1 MPVNIL
7 MPALSPTME
16 KGNLA
21 KWLKKEGDKVK
32 AGDVIAEIETDKA
45 TMEVE
50 AVDEGTLGKI
60 VVAAGTADVP
70 VNEVIAVLLEE
81 GEDKSAIGDVKAP
94 PKVTAQPAAKPEEK
108 PAPKPAPAA
117 QQPAPAATPAP
128 RPAAAAPEG
137 GKGPG
142 GVFASPL
149 ARRLARQNG
158 IDLSRIQGSG
168 PHGRIIAR
176 DVEGAP
182 KGAAAARAPSAP
194 GAAPSQGF
202 VLPGAM
208 PDDKIKALFEDGS
221 YDFIPHD
228 SMRRTIATRL
238 TAARIQIPQFYVTMD
253 CEIDEL
259 LKARE
264 EINASAP
271 KGTDGKARYK
281 LSVNDFVIKAFALAL
296 IKIPAANVTWLESG
310 MIRHK
315 HADIGVAVALD
326 GGLITPIVRHAEEK
340 TLGVI
345 SNEMRDLGLRARNRK
360 LKPTEYEGGSSAVS
374 NLGMYGVKNFTA
386 IINPP
391 HSTILAVGA
400 GEQRVVV
407 KNGKPAVATIMSAT
421 LSCDH
426 RSIDGA
432 LGAELLRAFK
442 EYVEKPLSLLA

>member
-21 KWLKKEGDKVK
+21 KWLKKEGDTVK
-32 AGDVIAEIETDKA
+32 SGDVIAEIETDKA

-60 VVAAGTADVP
+60 VVPEGTSDVP
-70 VNEVIAVLLEE
+70 VNQVIAILLEE
-81 GEDKSAIGDVKAP
+81 GEDKSAIGATPSAPKAAPKAP
-94 PKVTAQPAAKPEEK
+94 EK
-108 PAPKPAPAA
+108 PAAAPAPK
-117 QQPAPAATPAP
+117 
-128 RPAAAAPEG
+128 AAAAPAPTAAPAPVPVKAEQASPMD

-149 ARRLARQNG
+149 ARRLAKQSG

-168 PHGRIIAR
+168 PHGRVIAR

-182 KGAAAARAPSAP
+182 NGGAPAAAPAAAR
-194 GAAPSQGF
+194 GF
-202 VLPGAM
+202 EMPASM
-208 PDDKIKALFEDGS
+208 PDDKVRALFEEGS
-221 YDFIPHD
+221 YDFVPHD

-259 LKARE
+259 MKARE
-264 EINASAP
+264 QINADAP
-271 KGTDGKARYK
+271 KNAEGKARYK

-296 IKIPAANVTWLESG
+296 IKIPAANVSWLESG
-310 MIRHK
+310 MLRHK

-326 GGLITPIVRHAEEK
+326 GGLITPIIRHAEEK

-345 SNEMRDLGLRARNRK
+345 STEMRDLGLRARNKK
-360 LKPTEYEGGSSAVS
+360 LKPHEYEGGSAAIS
-374 NLGMYGVKNFTA
+374 NLGMYGVKDFTA

-391 HSTILAVGA
+391 HSTIIAVGM

-407 KNGKPAVATIMSAT
+407 KNNKPAVATVMSVT

-426 RSIDGA
+426 RSVDGA
-432 LGAELLRAFK
+432 VGAELLGAFK
-442 EYVEKPLSLLA
+442 EYIEKPLGLLA

>member
-1 MPVNIL
+1 M
-7 MPALSPTME
+7 
-16 KGNLA
+16 
-21 KWLKKEGDKVK
+21 
-32 AGDVIAEIETDKA
+32 
-45 TMEVE
+45 
-50 AVDEGTLGKI
+50 
-60 VVAAGTADVP
+60 
-70 VNEVIAVLLEE
+70 
-81 GEDKSAIGDVKAP
+81 
-94 PKVTAQPAAKPEEK
+94 
-108 PAPKPAPAA
+108 
-117 QQPAPAATPAP
+117 
-128 RPAAAAPEG
+128 
-137 GKGPG
+137 
-142 GVFASPL
+142 
-149 ARRLARQNG
+149 
-158 IDLSRIQGSG
+158 
-168 PHGRIIAR
+168 
-176 DVEGAP
+176 
-182 KGAAAARAPSAP
+182 P
-194 GAAPSQGF
+194 GA
-202 VLPGAM
+202 V
-208 PDDKIKALFEDGS
+208 PDDKIKALFEEGS

-271 KGTDGKARYK
+271 KGPDGKARFK
-281 LSVNDFVIKAFALAL
+281 ISVNDFVIKAFALAL

-326 GGLITPIVRHAEEK
+326 GGLITPIVRRAEEK

-345 SNEMRDLGLRARNRK
+345 SNEMRDLGLRARNRR
-360 LKPTEYEGGSSAVS
+360 LKPTEYEGGSAAVS
-374 NLGMYGVKNFTA
+374 NLGMYGVKHFTA

-391 HSTILAVGA
+391 HSSILAVGA

>member
-60 VVAAGTADVP
+60 VVAEGTADVP
-70 VNEVIAVLLEE
+70 VNQVIAVLLEE

-94 PKVTAQPAAKPEEK
+94 PKAAPALERKAEL
-108 PAPKPAPAA
+108 APKPA
-117 QQPAPAATPAP
+117 QTPAP
-128 RPAAAAPEG
+128 KAAAPASEPEAAAPAN
-137 GKGPG
+137 GKGHQQGPG

-149 ARRLARQNG
+149 ARRLAKQGG

-176 DVEGAP
+176 DIEGAP
-182 KGAAAARAPSAP
+182 KGV
-194 GAAPSQGF
+194 AAPAPAATTAKGF
-202 VLPGAM
+202 ELPGAM
-208 PDDKIKALFEDGS
+208 PDDKIKALFEEGS
-221 YDFIPHD
+221 YDFVPHD
-228 SMRRTIATRL
+228 MMRKTIATRL

-271 KGTDGKARYK
+271 KGPDGKARFK
-281 LSVNDFVIKAFALAL
+281 LSVNDFMIKAFALAL
-296 IKIPAANVTWLESG
+296 IKIPTANVSWTEAG
-310 MIRHK
+310 MLRHK

-345 SNEMRDLGLRARNRK
+345 SNEMRDLGLRARNKK
-360 LKPTEYEGGSSAVS
+360 LKPNEYEGGSSAIS

-391 HSTILAVGA
+391 HASILAVGA
-400 GEQRVVV
+400 AEQRVIV
-407 KNGKPAVATIMSAT
+407 KNNKPAVATLMSAT

-426 RSIDGA
+426 RAIDGA

-442 EYVEKPLSLLA
+442 EYVEKPLGLLA

>member
-1 MPVNIL
+1 
-7 MPALSPTME
+7 
-16 KGNLA
+16 
-21 KWLKKEGDKVK
+21 
-32 AGDVIAEIETDKA
+32 
-45 TMEVE
+45 
-50 AVDEGTLGKI
+50 
-60 VVAAGTADVP
+60 
-70 VNEVIAVLLEE
+70 
-81 GEDKSAIGDVKAP
+81 
-94 PKVTAQPAAKPEEK
+94 
-108 PAPKPAPAA
+108 
-117 QQPAPAATPAP
+117 
-128 RPAAAAPEG
+128 
-137 GKGPG
+137 
-142 GVFASPL
+142 L
-149 ARRLARQNG
+149 ARRLAKQNG
-158 IDLSRIQGSG
+158 IDLTRIQGSG

-182 KGAAAARAPSAP
+182 KGLTAPAPAAP

-202 VLPGAM
+202 VLPGAV
-208 PDDKIKALFEDGS
+208 PDEKIKALFEDGS

-259 LKARE
+259 MKARE

-271 KGTDGKARYK
+271 KGADGKPRFK

-326 GGLITPIVRHAEEK
+326 GGLITPIIRHAEEK

-345 SNEMRDLGLRARNRK
+345 SNEMRDLGMRARNRK

-374 NLGMYGVKNFTA
+374 NLGMYGVKHFTA

-391 HSTILAVGA
+391 HSSLLAVGA

-442 EYVEKPLSLLA
+442 EYIEKPVSLLA